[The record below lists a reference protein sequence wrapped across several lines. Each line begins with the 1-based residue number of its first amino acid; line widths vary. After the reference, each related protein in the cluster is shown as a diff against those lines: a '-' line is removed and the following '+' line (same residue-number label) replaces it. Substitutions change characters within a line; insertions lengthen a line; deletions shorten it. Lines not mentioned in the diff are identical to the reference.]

1 MPAINQAEVEVLSLR
16 ELEEQEDGS
25 LFVLNNTEPRGEI
38 IFNVTMGKGRD
49 YTVVVPD
56 TWIPFD
62 LSSQAR
68 KSEII
73 DSPDFRRAI
82 TKRYIVVVSTKS
94 ADKFM
99 RNNEYAEAELER
111 VYNKAGGQNTIAENS
126 DRNPNTKQTNK
137 IDAIKQ
143 AASGVPAEQAVDTA
157 ISGAV
162 IQIIARSN
170 SEGEDKMDVKEAIS
184 LLMGRKLNQKELEYI
199 VKSSNQELVKAF
211 ASKQI

>member
-1 MPAINQAEVEVLSLR
+1 MPAINQSEVEVLTLR

-94 ADKFM
+94 ADEFM

-126 DRNPNTKQTNK
+126 ERNPNRSTK

-143 AASGVPAEQAVDTA
+143 AASGVPAEQAVDTS

-170 SEGEDKMDVKEAIS
+170 SESDDKMDVKEAIS

-199 VKSSNQELVKAF
+199 VKSSSQEAIKAF
-211 ASKQI
+211 ASKQL